1 MEGILTLTLCI
12 LSTCLLLTG
21 LRFVQRFPIDLPLL
35 VGVNYA
41 SAAMVG
47 WMQHPAAF
55 SHVFA
60 HPVMGLMASL
70 QGFAFFGLFVLMGW
84 MSRAVG
90 VGYMTIVAKMSLV
103 MPVVFAWLYYGDA
116 MPWLRFVGVGL
127 ALVSIFLINF
137 GEKGKSPA
145 DQRIPTGK
153 LILLSIVLFIGS
165 GASDVLFKI
174 LKMDYDGL
182 VGDEEY
188 VIVLFAAA
196 SIASLPVLAIRLI
209 KGNLKLGAPTLL
221 GGIVLGIPN
230 YFSIAFL
237 VGSLK
242 FFDATVFYPINNTA
256 ILLVMALVG
265 VLIFREK
272 LNKWKAIGLLLATA
286 AVVMLG

>member
-1 MEGILTLTLCI
+1 MEGILTLSLCVI
-12 LSTCLLLTG
+12 STCLLLTG

-41 SAAMVG
+41 SAALVG
-47 WMQHPAAF
+47 WIQHPAAF

-60 HPVMGLMASL
+60 HPVMGVFACL
-70 QGFAFFGLFVLMGW
+70 QGFAFFGLFTLMGW
-84 MSRAVG
+84 MSRTVG

-127 ALVSIFLINF
+127 ALVAIFLINF
-137 GEKGKSPA
+137 GEKGKSA
-145 DQRIPTGK
+145 DQRASAGM
-153 LILLSIVLFIGS
+153 LILLSIVLFLGS
-165 GASDVLFKI
+165 GASDILFKI
-174 LKMDYDGL
+174 LKMDYNGL

-196 SIASLPVLAIRLI
+196 AIASLPVFVMRLA

-221 GGIVLGIPN
+221 GGLVLGIPN
-230 YFSIAFL
+230 YYSIAFL

-265 VLIFREK
+265 VVIFREK